1 MRSKRFTSP
10 PPQSD
15 HLATSQAG
23 VKSDR
28 KEQHPS
34 GVVPQLAARVA
45 RALVQKPRDLRRT
58 ERRSACPPT
67 PLLATLAWSARRV
80 DGEQPGVLREREH
93 RVHVPADLRHRLIAQ
108 ALGTLAAEQRL
119 DHLRLAVVHAD
130 RAERRHHV
138 PVERALVVRGGARLE
153 VRLYVL
159 SQPLPAKLEHRH
171 RTRDVAALVD
181 GGL

>member
-1 MRSKRFTSP
+1 MTRSSR
-10 PPQSD
+10 
-15 HLATSQAG
+15 ATSRRCSPIILPRSRPVSSATVKNNRHRGEHSFRNRAIWAG
-23 VKSDR
+23 LSA
-28 KEQHPS
+28 
-34 GVVPQLAARVA
+34 VPR
-45 RALVQKPRDLRRT
+45 
-58 ERRSACPPT
+58 PPT
-67 PLLATLAWSARRV
+67 PLLAALAWSARRV

-93 RVHVPADLRHRLIAQ
+93 RVHVSADLGHSLIAQ

-130 RAERRHHV
+130 RTERRHHV

-171 RTRDVAALVD
+171 RARDVAALVD
-181 GGL
+181 GGLKLS